1 VIDFTPAMADVWAA
15 TDLAVSRSG
24 ASTCAELTACGVPG
38 ILMPYP
44 FHKDQHQRLNAK
56 VLADAGAAVL
66 LDDLR
71 DAKRNAE
78 KLLPVLAPLIHDA
91 DKRRAMAAAAKG
103 LGKPDAAEAVAR
115 VLLGVI
121 GAAAAEG

>member
-1 VIDFTPAMADVWAA
+1 MADVWAA
-15 TDLAVSRSG
+15 TDLCVSRSG
-24 ASTCAELTACGVPG
+24 ASTCAELTACGVPS

-71 DAKRNAE
+71 DAKKNAE
-78 KLLPVLAPLIHDA
+78 KLLPLIAPLIHDA
-91 DKRRAMAAAAKG
+91 NRRTAMADAARR
-103 LGKPDAAEAVAR
+103 LGKPHAADAVAR
-115 VLLGVI
+115 VVVEKI
-121 GAAAAEG
+121 